1 MEIYTSGLNSGV
13 RNVSRLFSDSDLNWD
28 YFQMHFTSGPN
39 KRLCDA
45 ALVLS
50 SGLQNLALL
59 IYTKS
64 QEN

>member
-13 RNVSRLFSDSDLNWD
+13 RNTSRLFSDSDLNWD
-28 YFQMHFTSGPN
+28 YFQMFGPLVKY

-50 SGLQNLALL
+50 SGLQNSALL